1 MSTVRIG
8 FCCLARLVSMIENSR
23 SIPMLTCVEFLSS
36 YCILHF
42 DSPQRRAHSFPWDRT
57 YQQGHRTWAVD
68 KKCQMQNKLNYNH
81 PPATTGHAANKHLL
95 VATKHSLIDHLQKI
109 KTLDQLS

>member
-8 FCCLARLVSMIENSR
+8 FCCLARLVSIIEKSR
-23 SIPMLTCVEFLSS
+23 SIPMLTCKVPLFILG
-36 YCILHF
+36 ILHF

-57 YQQGHRTWAVD
+57 YQQGHHTWAVD
-68 KKCQMQNKLNYNH
+68 KCQMQNKLNYNH
-81 PPATTGHAANKHLL
+81 PPAPTGHTANKHLL
-95 VATKHSLIDHLQKI
+95 VATKHSLVDHLQKI